1 MYGHWG
7 SNCSGEAS
15 QKPGR
20 VREVRGEGEAE
31 LRDDSRYSGV
41 LEAGGC
47 SISNKAY
54 IKLS

>member
-41 LEAGGC
+41 LEVGGC